1 MNSKER
7 EIFDK
12 FAYDKVNQYVLLV
25 YLEFERR
32 VNNTTQEF
40 RGLKRGECELSISIL
55 STKFNLSTK
64 KVRQALKKLEDDNFI
79 KRRTVGTNKGAG
91 SIYYLTRFDD
101 TNSTNKGTVEDT
113 TKNANEGTVEAS
125 NSNGS
130 SDIKGI
136 VKSSN
141 SNDLNDKKGIVK
153 GTAEASNSNGSS
165 DIKGTVKGNIS
176 KYNIIYSEVIS
187 YLNLKT
193 GKNFRTN
200 AKDTIKY
207 INARLDDGYSVEDF
221 KRVIDNKTSEW
232 INDNKFSKY
241 LRPSTL
247 FSAKFDEYLNEC
259 AKVTQEEI
267 DYNSYIQG

>member
-12 FAYDKVNQYVLLV
+12 FAYDKVYQYVLLV

-55 STKFNLSTK
+55 SNKFNLSAK

-79 KRRTVGTNKGAG
+79 QRRTVGTNKGAG

-101 TNSTNKGTVEDT
+101 TNSTNEGTVKDT

-130 SDIKGI
+130 SDIQ
-136 VKSSN
+136 
-141 SNDLNDKKGIVK
+141 
-153 GTAEASNSNGSS
+153 
-165 DIKGTVKGNIS
+165 GTVKGNIS

-193 GKNFRTN
+193 GKNFRAN

-207 INARLDDGYSVEDF
+207 INARLDDGYCLEDF
-221 KRVIDNKTSEW
+221 KKVIDNKTSEW

-247 FSAKFDEYLNEC
+247 FSAKFDEYLNQC
-259 AKVTQEEI
+259 TKVNQEEI